1 YLSMEILKSSP
12 VVGGVYVMALAPASI
27 VAIIVSSVG
36 PPVATIGTSGNSS
49 LICLTMLAVFAA
61 PETFR
66 MVAPASNL
74 DLISVFSD
82 TTVTIMGIS
91 IILRIAIM
99 VSLGV
104 GALTTTPIAPLNSAS
119 RAKLTTLLPLVNPPP
134 TPQKTGTSATMVI
147 A

>member
-91 IILRIAIM
+91 IILRIR
-99 VSLGV
+99 SEEHTSELQ
-104 GALTTTPIAPLNSAS
+104 S
-119 RAKLTTLLPLVNPPP
+119 RENLVCRLLLEKKNRQGLLLRYNLI
-134 TPQKTGTSATMVI
+134 TYY
-147 A
+147 